1 MRRAYEFY
9 VIDGNKRHERL
20 GVFPER
26 RRNPMRITRQSIMDW
41 AEGIVGC
48 ESAESIYFIP
58 VMIDER
64 TGTIYRP
71 TPVFITYTTN

>member
-1 MRRAYEFY
+1 MRAYEFY
-9 VIDGNKRHERL
+9 VIAGNKRHELL

-26 RRNPMRITRQSIMDW
+26 RTNPMRVTRQSIMDW
-41 AEGIVGC
+41 AEGMVDC

-58 VMIDER
+58 VTIDER
-64 TGTIYRP
+64 SGKIYRP